1 MGSNEQIEK
10 PKRQKTGGRQKGTK
24 NKVNATIE
32 GIFKSQDFDPA
43 EGLAYCFKE
52 AVKLYKRRMTSKST
66 FRAGEALSIAA
77 KVANDA
83 AQYVYP
89 KRKAIEHTGA
99 NGEKLLTSLADV
111 IGALDLSDDNDAES
125 GDKC

>member
-1 MGSNEQIEK
+1 MGTDTKTEK

-24 NKVNATIE
+24 NKVNRNIE
-32 GIFKSQDFDPA
+32 QIFAGQNFNPA
-43 EGLAYCFKE
+43 EGLAYCFIE
-52 AVKLYKRRMTSKST
+52 AVKLYKRRVATRST
-66 FRAGEALSIAA
+66 FKAGEALSIAA

-111 IGALDLSDDNDAES
+111 IGALDLSDDKDEQAGGE
-125 GDKC
+125 